1 MSGNIKVVVRC
12 RPLNSREIA
21 RGAKCLVKMEG
32 GTHTFL
38 DAPAE
43 DPQQKRP
50 AGDRETKSFAFDH
63 SYWSACPKDEPG
75 YASQQTLYEDLGV
88 DLLNNSFEGYNS
100 CIFAYGQTGSGKSYS
115 MMGYGQDRGIIPLT
129 CSALFDRIE
138 EKLTTEPNVTYTVE
152 VSFMEIYNERVR
164 DLLNPKNKGN
174 LRVREH
180 PSLGPYVEDLS
191 KLAVQSYA
199 NVETLMD
206 EGNKART
213 VAATNMNETSSRSH
227 SVFTLLLTQRRTD
240 TNTGLAGEKVSRI
253 SLVDLAGS
261 ERANSTGATGVRLKE
276 GAQINKSL
284 TTLGKVISA
293 LATAGGGAGPG
304 KKKKADDH
312 IPYRDSVLTW
322 LLKDSLGGNSKTAMI
337 AAISPA
343 DYDETLSTLRYAD
356 QAKKIKNKAVV
367 NEDPNAKLIR
377 ELKEELLT
385 LRTRITSGGGVGEDT
400 YDVTLPP
407 EKQIVTYQTKT
418 GELKTVT
425 KAALQEQ
432 LEQSEKIMAEVA
444 QTWEEKLVK
453 TQVVQK
459 EREAALEELG
469 ITIEKNNVGVHTPK
483 RMPHLV
489 NLNEDP
495 LMSECLIYQIKAG
508 TTIVGNTESDQHCD
522 IRLSGRN
529 ILSQH
534 CHFESDRETGK
545 VLLYAHEN
553 APTMVNGQRLS
564 PDVPKKLKSGY
575 RVILGDYHIFRF
587 NHPEEVRKH
596 REKVKSMS
604 GLSPGDEQIA
614 GDLVRSPLGVVSE
627 GEGRPGSGS
636 PFVRTDSP
644 SNSSVFDPQDYHYAR
659 REAVISRLNG
669 TDVNLEELDDSEV
682 ERLFDDV
689 ARLRMQRKS
698 GASVSGRESRMSC
711 ISESIDDDDL
721 SGGSP
726 SCRPQSGSTY
736 VTDDTSIADS
746 TVTYNQPEL
755 DHRLQNMKAELEQ
768 QLDKQRIG
776 YEDKIKTLSSTH
788 LNEQDSDRLQ
798 TERHAM
804 ETQMQVLKEEMEQ
817 RLEVQK
823 QKYQKKVKK
832 LKTKTRKTD
841 DGSDLDFDLD
851 EMTDE
856 QRRLSQKAVKKWKR
870 FNQVKLAETLLTN
883 AVMLKESNIIS
894 KDLDKKVTY
903 QFIVLDKE
911 PWEITSS
918 VLESIKGLSEF
929 DDVSDPVLS
938 DRSNRPCVG
947 IKVLDKRHR
956 AIYVWSM
963 DKLKLR
969 LKQMRNLHNFID
981 KPAFS
986 QHFNWE
992 DPFYDPFPPAYSFIG
1007 HAFVPLGPLYRNLPI
1022 SSTLSIY
1029 SPYTLSQIATC
1040 RVRIRV
1046 IGIAPPTRTGILL
1059 NSAGGS
1065 SFTPAKESLC
1075 PFTDGGKITL
1085 EIIVDD
1091 VSGFTSRDFSSVH
1104 CQLRISS
1111 LVGPLKPGI
1120 EEQIFS
1126 SAAVD
1131 LPCDHHEF
1139 HLKQTTTITISEQV
1153 KAYLASRCAP
1163 IEFFGQLMPSY
1174 LEKLERFDEKKLTE
1188 SKPSLQLS
1196 SPTSD
1201 VGNSISDPNSPLP
1214 PMSLMELTSSS
1225 SSLMRQPETEFVS
1238 EQHHDV
1244 SSSIQMLELSA
1255 NGDYLPTPIVSQ
1267 NALDPGA
1274 FFVRQGLQRKLAIKV
1289 SHNSGRQFPWIKI
1302 GTVELSNVR
1311 LLDGQGRIHG
1321 PKVNKVISLKPSNK
1335 PISKFE
1341 SDGTS
1346 SIVYVGNWDTG
1357 AHDSTYLNRVT
1368 LNEQRVLVELKWK
1381 IECENCEEPIE
1392 FKIDLG
1398 LTIKERDQR
1407 PPLTILSFLRS
1418 TKILDRSNY
1427 LFMVKLSPVL
1437 IKKVSEIWRL
1447 NTIFQSINGEESLGN
1462 WKPRDI
1468 SILQEFWKFKEL
1480 MELKVAVG
1488 SIRTVLSYLNGS
1500 GPSTSSSAVTSP
1512 LNGKHSIWG
1521 ETNGNG
1527 FESPL
1532 GLQQDVDLF
1541 KIGKSLELWQKQF
1554 GPKQKMILVQEPG
1567 RSNPTRSSPSGTDLL
1582 LESQLLSPIALEKM
1596 KSNSLQCKSK
1606 RDKRMTAE
1614 VFLVP
1619 RTDNVVK
1626 RGYMFVLRD
1635 PTSDE
1640 WAKRWFVLRR
1650 PYLYVYEENDEVKE
1664 VGVINLSNVHV
1675 DSNLELEKMLDR
1687 KNVFALYSSTNSY
1700 FFQTQSLKDLQIWT
1714 NSIFPQSL

>member
-1 MSGNIKVVVRC
+1 QVVVRC
-12 RPLNSREIA
+12 RPLNSRELA

-38 DAPAE
+38 DPPPE

-63 SYWSACPKDEPG
+63 SYWSACSKDEPG
-75 YASQQTLYEDLGV
+75 YASQQTLYEDLGM
-88 DLLNNSFEGYNS
+88 DLLDNSFEGYNS

-293 LATAGGGAGPG
+293 LATAGGGSGLG
-304 KKKKADDH
+304 KKKKADEH
-312 IPYRDSVLTW
+312 VPYRDSVLTW

-377 ELKEELLT
+377 ELKEELTT
-385 LRTRITSGGGVGEDT
+385 LRTRIISGGGIGEDT

-418 GELKTVT
+418 GEIKTVT
-425 KAALQEQ
+425 KAVLQEQ

-604 GLSPGDEQIA
+604 GLSPG
-614 GDLVRSPLGVVSE
+614 
-627 GEGRPGSGS
+627 GRPGSGS

-711 ISESIDDDDL
+711 ISESIDDDDH

-755 DHRLQNMKAELEQ
+755 DHQLQNMKADLEQ

-788 LNEQDSDRLQ
+788 LSEQDSDRLQ

-804 ETQMQVLKEEMEQ
+804 ETQMQ
-817 RLEVQK
+817 K

-832 LKTKTRKTD
+832 LKTKTRKAD

-856 QRRLSQKAVKKWKR
+856 QRRLSQKVVKKWKR

-969 LKQMRNLHNFID
+969 LKQMRNLYNFID

-1046 IGIAPPTRTGILL
+1046 IGIAPPARTGILL

-1075 PFTDGGKITL
+1075 PFVDGGKITL

-1091 VSGFTSRDFSSVH
+1091 VSGLTSRDFSSVH

-1111 LVGPLKPGI
+1111 LGGPLKPGV

-1139 HLKQTTTITISEQV
+1139 HLKQTTTITITEQV
-1153 KAYLASRCAP
+1153 KKHLASRCAP

-1188 SKPSLQLS
+1188 TKPTLQRS

-1201 VGNSISDPNSPLP
+1201 VGISNSDPNSPIP

-1274 FFVRQGLQRKLAIKV
+1274 FFVRQGLQRKLAIKA

-1335 PISKFE
+1335 PVSKFE

-1346 SIVYVGNWDTG
+1346 SIVYIGNWDTG

-1381 IECENCEEPIE
+1381 IESENCESPIE

-1407 PPLTILSFLRS
+1407 PPLTMLNFLRF

-1427 LFMVKLSPVL
+1427 LFMVKLSPIL

-1447 NTIFQSINGEESLGN
+1447 NTCFQFINGEESLGN

-1480 MELKVAVG
+1480 MELKIAVG
-1488 SIRTVLSYLNGS
+1488 SIRIVLNYLNNNS
-1500 GPSTSSSAVTSP
+1500 
-1512 LNGKHSIWG
+1512 NGIAM
-1521 ETNGNG
+1521 GNG

-1532 GLQQDVDLF
+1532 GLQHDVDLF

-1554 GPKQKMILVQEPG
+1554 GPKQKVSRITIDDM
-1567 RSNPTRSSPSGTDLL
+1567 N
-1582 LESQLLSPIALEKM
+1582 M
-1596 KSNSLQCKSK
+1596 KSNSIQLKSK

-1650 PYLYVYEENDEVKE
+1650 PYLYIYEENDEIRE
-1664 VGVINLSNVHV
+1664 LGVINLGNVHV
-1675 DSNLELEKMLDR
+1675 DSNLELETMLDR
-1687 KNVFALYSSTNSY
+1687 KNVFALYSSNNSY
-1700 FFQTQSLKDLQIWT
+1700 FFQTNSLKDLQIWT

>member
-1 MSGNIKVVVRC
+1 
-12 RPLNSREIA
+12 
-21 RGAKCLVKMEG
+21 MEG

-38 DAPAE
+38 DPPA
-43 DPQQKRP
+43 DDSQAQKRP
-50 AGDRETKSFAFDH
+50 AAERETKSFAFDH
-63 SYWSACPKDEPG
+63 SYWSACAKDEPG

-88 DLLNNSFEGYNS
+88 DLLDNSFQGYNS

-115 MMGYGQDRGIIPLT
+115 MMGYGEDRGIIPLT
-129 CSALFDRIE
+129 CSALFDRIQ
-138 EKLTTEPNVTYTVE
+138 EKEQTEPNVTYTVE

-227 SVFTLLLTQRRTD
+227 SVFTLLLTQRRND
-240 TNTGLAGEKVSRI
+240 TTTGLAGEKVSRI

-293 LATAGGGAGPG
+293 LATAGGGGG
-304 KKKKADDH
+304 KKKKAEEH
-312 IPYRDSVLTW
+312 VPYRDSVLTW

-377 ELKEELLT
+377 ELKEELST
-385 LRTRITSGGGVGEDT
+385 LRTRISSGGGVGEDT

-407 EKQIVTYQTKT
+407 EKQIVTYQTKS
-418 GELKTVT
+418 GEIKTVT

-432 LEQSEKIMAEVA
+432 LEQSEKLMTEVA

-469 ITIEKNNVGVHTPK
+469 ITIEKNNVGVYTPK
-483 RMPHLV
+483 KMPHLV

-508 TTIVGNTESDQHCD
+508 TTMVGNTETDQPCD

-529 ILSQH
+529 ILPQH

-564 PDVPKKLKSGY
+564 PDAPKKLKSGY

-596 REKVKSMS
+596 REKVKSVS
-604 GLSPGDEQIA
+604 ELSPANPNAPGEI
-614 GDLVRSPLGVVSE
+614 VRSPLGLVPESDASQAE
-627 GEGRPGSGS
+627 SGS
-636 PFVRTDSP
+636 PYVRSDSP
-644 SNSSVFDPQDYHYAR
+644 TASSVYDPHDYHYAR

-689 ARLRMQRKS
+689 ARVRMQRK
-698 GASVSGRESRMSC
+698 GTSVSGRESRMSYV
-711 ISESIDDDDL
+711 SDQIDDDDF

-726 SCRPQSGSTY
+726 SRRPQSGSTY

-746 TVTYNQPEL
+746 TVTFNQSH
-755 DHRLQNMKAELEQ
+755 DRRLETIKADLVL
-768 QLDKQRIG
+768 QLDAQRIE
-776 YEDKIKTLSSTH
+776 YEDKIKTLSATH
-788 LNEQDSDRLQ
+788 HFNGQDSEQLQ
-798 TERHAM
+798 MERNAM
-804 ETQMQVLKEEMEQ
+804 ETEMQVLREEMQ
-817 RLEVQK
+817 QKLEVQK

-832 LKTKTRKTD
+832 LKTRTRQTD
-841 DGSDLDFDLD
+841 NASDLDFDLD
-851 EMTDE
+851 ELTDE
-856 QRRLSQKAVKKWKR
+856 QRRLCQKAVKKWKQ
-870 FNQVKLAETLLTN
+870 FNQVKLAERLLTN
-883 AVMLKESNIIS
+883 AVNLKESNVIS
-894 KDLDKKVTY
+894 KDLDKNVTY

-911 PWEITSS
+911 PWQLTNSM
-918 VLESIKGLSEF
+918 LESIKGLNEF
-929 DDVSDPVLS
+929 DDVSDPALS
-938 DRSNRPCVG
+938 DRSNRPCIG

-956 AIYVWSM
+956 AIYVWSL
-963 DKLKLR
+963 DKLMLR
-969 LKQMRNLHNFID
+969 LKQMRNLYNFID
-981 KPAFS
+981 KPEFS

-992 DPFYDPFPPAYSFIG
+992 DPFYDAFPPSYSFIG
-1007 HAFVPLGPLYRNLPI
+1007 KAFIPLGPLYRNLPI
-1022 SSTLSIY
+1022 SCTLPIY
-1029 SPYTLSQIATC
+1029 SPYTLSQIASC
-1040 RVRIRV
+1040 RIRIRT

-1059 NSAGGS
+1059 NCANGTSTPSA
-1065 SFTPAKESLC
+1065 KDSLC
-1075 PFTDGGKITL
+1075 PLVDGGKITL
-1085 EIIVDD
+1085 EIVVDD
-1091 VSGFTSRDFSSVH
+1091 VSGFTSRDFASVH
-1104 CQLRISS
+1104 CQIRTSS
-1111 LVGPLKPGI
+1111 LVGPLKAGV
-1120 EEQIFS
+1120 EDHVFR

-1131 LPCDHHEF
+1131 LPCDDHEF
-1139 HLKQTTTITISEQV
+1139 HLKQTTTITISAQV
-1153 KAYLASRCAP
+1153 KAHFASACAP
-1163 IEFFGQLMPSY
+1163 IEFFGQVMPSY
-1174 LEKLERFDEKKLTE
+1174 LDRLERFDEKKSSDNKKAATGAAHL
-1188 SKPSLQLS
+1188 SALS
-1196 SPTSD
+1196 SPNSD
-1201 VGNSISDPNSPLP
+1201 VGNPFSSPQP
-1214 PMSLMELTSSS
+1214 PMALMELVSTPSSS
-1225 SSLMRQPETEFVS
+1225 SQMRQPETEFVC
-1238 EQHHDV
+1238 EQFHDV
-1244 SSSIQMLELSA
+1244 SCSIQMLELAA
-1255 NGDYLPTPIVSQ
+1255 NGEYLPTPIVTQ
-1267 NALDPGA
+1267 NVLDPGA

-1289 SHNSGRQFPWIKI
+1289 SHNSGRQFPWTRI

-1311 LLDGQGRIHG
+1311 LLDGQGRVHG
-1321 PKVNKVISLKPSNK
+1321 PKMNKLVGVKPSNK
-1335 PISKFE
+1335 PTAKFE
-1341 SDGTS
+1341 TDGTS
-1346 SIVYVGNWDTG
+1346 SITYVGNWDTG

-1368 LNEQRVLVELKWK
+1368 ANEQRVLVELKWK
-1381 IECENCEEPIE
+1381 VEAENCIEPIS
-1392 FKIDLG
+1392 FKLDLG

-1407 PPLTILSFLRS
+1407 PPLTIFNFLGS
-1418 TKILDRSNY
+1418 SKTLDRSNY
-1427 LFMVKLSPVL
+1427 LFSIKLKPVL

-1447 NTIFQSINGEESLGN
+1447 NTLHQFIHGEEALGH
-1462 WKPRDI
+1462 WKPRGI
-1468 SILQEFWKFKEL
+1468 SLLEEHWAFKEAI
-1480 MELKVAVG
+1480 ELKAAVTTMK
-1488 SIRTVLSYLNGS
+1488 TVLTYSNAGS
-1500 GPSTSSSAVTSP
+1500 STAVARSSSVLSP
-1512 LNGKHSIWG
+1512 ATEEG
-1521 ETNGNG
+1521 G
-1527 FESPL
+1527 FESSLPV
-1532 GLQQDVDLF
+1532 QDNLDLF

-1554 GPKQKMILVQEPG
+1554 GPKQKMILGQEPG
-1567 RSNPTRSSPSGTDLL
+1567 RSINSAMNSPGGTSPSPDNGGGDNG
-1582 LESQLLSPIALEKM
+1582 QLLSPIAL
-1596 KSNSLQCKSK
+1596 NQADHQQPATKSK
-1606 RDKRMTAE
+1606 RERKLTAE
-1614 VFLVP
+1614 VSLIP

-1626 RGYMFVLRD
+1626 RGYMLVLRD
-1635 PTSDE
+1635 PTSDQ

-1650 PYLYVYEENDEVKE
+1650 PYLYIYEDGDETRE
-1664 VGVINLSNVHV
+1664 VGVINLGNVHV
-1675 DSNLELEKMLDR
+1675 DSNLELECMLQR

-1700 FFQTQSLKDLQIWT
+1700 FFQTQSMKELQVWT
-1714 NSIFPQSL
+1714 TSIFPQSL